1 MRTINIFIYIP
12 LVSQQPNKHSKKWN
26 FIQPITLFLISE
38 PRNENNQH
46 IYIRINM
53 HINCTDLEWTW
64 QKHDGAHC
72 SQSQSE
78 QKLSWQQPKWRRR
91 KRTQKPK
98 TPSFAN
104 LLYLTHSVSHCSHS
118 KQTEPNF
125 QDLGS
130 TKKTKK
136 DSNFY
141 SLITIF
147 FSPPPIVSDGGSKN
161 EMRDFI
167 GKRLVGAKTIKI
179 ERVCEC
185 ERVTWWVS
193 DGD

>member
-1 MRTINIFIYIP
+1 MNLTETWWGSLLKVTACAEIELTAAKMKKKEENPETKNAFIC
-12 LVSQQPNKHSKKWN
+12 QP
-26 FIQPITLFLISE
+26 LIS
-38 PRNENNQH
+38 H
-46 IYIRINM
+46 
-53 HINCTDLEWTW
+53 
-64 QKHDGAHC
+64 
-72 SQSQSE
+72 S
-78 QKLSWQQPKWRRR
+78 
-91 KRTQKPK
+91 
-98 TPSFAN
+98 
-104 LLYLTHSVSHCSHS
+104 LTHSISHCSHS

-147 FSPPPIVSDGGSKN
+147 FSPPPIVSDDEAKN

-179 ERVCEC
+179 ESVCEC
-185 ERVTWWVS
+185 ERVTWWGS